1 MAERTVTVG
10 SESGLHARPA
20 ALFVRAATAA
30 PAKVTIRVGDGKA
43 VDARSMLAVLSLGAK
58 KGTEVTLESTGEGS
72 EEAVATLADLLVRNL
87 DEPDSGQPAAANAA
101 PSKPASS
108 AAG

>member
-1 MAERTVTVG
+1 MAERTVTIG

-30 PAKVTIRVGDGKA
+30 PAKVTIRVGAGKA

-58 KGTEVTLESTGEGS
+58 KGTEVTLQSSGDGS
-72 EEAVATLADLLVRNL
+72 EEAVATLADLLARNL
-87 DEPDSGQPAAANAA
+87 DEPDAGLPAAPAPAAKAA
-101 PSKPASS
+101 PSAT
-108 AAG
+108 AG

>member
-20 ALFVRAATAA
+20 ALFVRAATKA

-43 VDARSMLAVLSLGAK
+43 VDARSMLAVLSLGVK
-58 KGTEVTLESTGEGS
+58 KGTSVTLESTGDGAD
-72 EEAVATLADLLVRNL
+72 EAVATLSDLLERNL
-87 DEPDSGQPAAANAA
+87 DEPDSA
-101 PSKPASS
+101 PQASS
-108 AAG
+108 ASG

>member
-20 ALFVRAATAA
+20 ALFVRAATKA

-58 KGTEVTLESTGEGS
+58 KGTSVTLESTGDGS
-72 EEAVATLADLLVRNL
+72 DEAVATLADLLERNL
-87 DEPDSGQPAAANAA
+87 DEPDQA
-101 PSKPASS
+101 PQASS
-108 AAG
+108 ASG

>member
-20 ALFVRAATAA
+20 ALFVRAATKA

-43 VDARSMLAVLSLGAK
+43 VDARSMLAVLSLGVK
-58 KGTEVTLESTGEGS
+58 KGTAVTLSSSGEGS
-72 EEAVATLADLLVRNL
+72 DEAVATLADLLERNL
-87 DEPDSGQPAAANAA
+87 DEPDQEPQ
-101 PSKPASS
+101 ASS
-108 AAG
+108 TSG

>member
-43 VDARSMLAVLSLGAK
+43 VDARSMLAVLSLGVK
-58 KGTEVTLESTGEGS
+58 KGTAVTLESTGEGS
-72 EEAVATLADLLVRNL
+72 DEAVATLAEMLERNL
-87 DEPDSGQPAAANAA
+87 DAPDTAPA
-101 PSKPASS
+101 SKPASS